1 MKIYIVNILPE
12 ALKNKL
18 DNFCSFLLHKR
29 EKYELFSEEY
39 GLHIVEHDNNSNSNS
54 NNSNNKETQIYKIES
69 TFDTSYHMLKDY
81 TSSFGATTNSK
92 NSTVV
97 VDLLFDLTDYV
108 KIDVI
113 SQLPT
118 KYVLTKM
125 TKFVYK
131 FNKKSKWEFV
141 IECIRETNTE
151 LLEKEWIPINFYFSY
166 KYSANE
172 PKITDL
178 QNLDDLLFQEEI
190 NVFLTHLN

>member
-39 GLHIVEHDNNSNSNS
+39 GLHIVEHDNNSS
-54 NNSNNKETQIYKIES
+54 NKETQIYKIES
-69 TFDTSYHMLKDY
+69 NFDTSYHMLKDY
-81 TSSFGATTNSK
+81 TSSFGATTTATNSK

-108 KIDVI
+108 KIEVV

-151 LLEKEWIPINFYFSY
+151 LLEKEWIPINFYFFY

-178 QNLDDLLFQEEI
+178 QKLDDLLFQEEI

>member
-18 DNFCSFLLHKR
+18 DNFTSFLSHKR

-39 GLHIVEHDNNSNSNS
+39 GLHIVETNRNN
-54 NNSNNKETQIYKIES
+54 EPQIYKIES

-81 TSSFGATTNSK
+81 ASSNCNSK
-92 NSTVV
+92 NATEV
-97 VDLLFDLTDYV
+97 VDLLFDLTNYV
-108 KIDVI
+108 KIDIV

-125 TKFVYK
+125 TSFVYK
-131 FNKKSKWEFV
+131 FNKKSKWTFV
-141 IECIRETNTE
+141 IECIRETNME

-172 PKITDL
+172 TKITDL
-178 QNLDDLLFQEEI
+178 QKLDDLLFQEEI